1 MNNSSISETTNST
14 GHFPRDTL
22 SSEAAAVCYA
32 VIFVLAL
39 LGNILVIATLVQNKR
54 MRTVT
59 NVFLLNLA
67 FSDLLLALF
76 CMPFNI
82 IPMLMRNFVFGPSV
96 CYLSRYFQG
105 QYNLWKEWYI
115 CLNILTSFFPT
126 HLRSTN
132 FIPPKKPVL
141 FVCVWDFE
149 KYSRPCIHDLKTGSL
164 KIKSRVF
171 KWGNYYNEESQ
182 NHVLRKMKMILNL
195 NEKPIITGEYRC
207 L

>member
-105 QYNLWKEWYI
+105 QYNLWKEYI
-115 CLNILTSFFPT
+115 CLNILISFFSYP
-126 HLRSTN
+126 SM
-132 FIPPKKPVL
+132 FDKYYPPKKPVL

-149 KYSRPCIHDLKTGSL
+149 K
-164 KIKSRVF
+164 
-171 KWGNYYNEESQ
+171 
-182 NHVLRKMKMILNL
+182 
-195 NEKPIITGEYRC
+195 
-207 L
+207 